1 MNKLAARLFLSVA
14 VVFLGGFFVH
24 GYGLLY
30 NSAGAK
36 HAELVLE
43 SARAEY
49 RKSGEYPQSVEKE
62 TKVLGILPGPEL
74 FYWSMRVDC
83 VVGFSEWPFGP
94 KSLKNCGGG
103 DWYFEG

>member
-1 MNKLAARLFLSVA
+1 MKKLTARLLLSVA
-14 VVFLGGFFVH
+14 MFSVGIFLVVE
-24 GYGLLY
+24 YGLLY
-30 NSAGAK
+30 NRAGAK

-49 RKSGEYPQSVEKE
+49 LNSGRYPQDIEKK
-62 TKVLGILPGPEL
+62 TKILGILPGPQL
-74 FYWSMRVDC
+74 FYSSMRGDC
-83 VVGFSEWPFGP
+83 VVGFSQWPFGP